1 MMFLNEIKHIGEW
14 MWILFL
20 LYLASWKKSYDQRRQ
35 HMKKQRHFFTN
46 KGLSSRSYG
55 FSSSRVWMWS
65 WSVKKAE
72 CWRTDAFELWYWKL
86 LRVPWTPRRSNQS
99 ILKEISPDIHWKD
112 WGWSRN
118 ANTLAAWCE
127 ELSHLKRPWCW
138 ERWKSGEGDNRG
150 WDGWMASPMRWIW
163 IYVDSRSWW
172 WTGRPGMLQSLWS
185 QRVGHDWVTELN
197 WYLCLDDAHMGN
209 DFVGKWLLMTWVFIA
224 DGTSWFL
231 EMWPKGRAS
240 REGEWL
246 RMESWRLPLA
256 PHTSGLMG
264 MVLIG

>member
-46 KGLSSRSYG
+46 RGLSSRSYG

-127 ELSHLKRPWCW
+127 ELTHWKRPWWW
-138 ERWKSGEGDNRG
+138 ERLKGEEKGTTEVEMVG
-150 WDGWMASPMRWIW
+150 WHHRCDGYEFM
-163 IYVDSRSWW
+163 
-172 WTGRPGMLQSLWS
+172 
-185 QRVGHDWVTELN
+185 
-197 WYLCLDDAHMGN
+197 
-209 DFVGKWLLMTWVFIA
+209 
-224 DGTSWFL
+224 
-231 EMWPKGRAS
+231 
-240 REGEWL
+240 
-246 RMESWRLPLA
+246 
-256 PHTSGLMG
+256 
-264 MVLIG
+264 